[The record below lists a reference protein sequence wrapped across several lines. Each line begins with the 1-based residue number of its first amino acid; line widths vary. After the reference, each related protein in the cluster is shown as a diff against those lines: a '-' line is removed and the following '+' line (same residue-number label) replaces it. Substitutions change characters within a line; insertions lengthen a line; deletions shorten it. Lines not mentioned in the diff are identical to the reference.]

1 MTAKTLLEKTGNR
14 FVLQVGGVQDA
25 VMPAPPVLVVLT
37 VPARTGATALLDVSQ
52 VKAPAGRGMVL
63 PRESVTVALRATDV
77 PLATCAEVLPE
88 FTSLSEMVWTGQVL
102 KLND

>member
-1 MTAKTLLEKTGNR
+1 LTAKTLLEKTGNR

-52 VKAPAGRGMVL
+52 FKAPAGRLIVL
-63 PRESVTVALRATDV
+63 PKESVTVAVRAMFV

-88 FTSLSEMVWTGQVL
+88 FTSLSEMLWTAQVL
-102 KLND
+102 KFSD